1 MSFLSTVVYVSK
13 SSSPQQGR
21 FCLATAAV
29 AVFQPLQN
37 QLHHAAPQ
45 RPQLLLSSAHLSEAF
60 PLHGAPPPRVCFND
74 SNLFPIFTSQG
85 GSNCL
90 QKLLLPWYLR
100 IPFLL
105 SQLPTIYQM
114 QKEEFS
120 CKKKWRTKQSESYFT
135 QNEFGKLRFNIVN

>member
-85 GSNCL
+85 GSNYL
-90 QKLLLPWYLR
+90 QKYYFHDILEFPFYSPSCLLYIKCKRKSFPA
-100 IPFLL
+100 
-105 SQLPTIYQM
+105 
-114 QKEEFS
+114 KKNEEPNS
-120 CKKKWRTKQSESYFT
+120 LKVISPRMNSA
-135 QNEFGKLRFNIVN
+135 N